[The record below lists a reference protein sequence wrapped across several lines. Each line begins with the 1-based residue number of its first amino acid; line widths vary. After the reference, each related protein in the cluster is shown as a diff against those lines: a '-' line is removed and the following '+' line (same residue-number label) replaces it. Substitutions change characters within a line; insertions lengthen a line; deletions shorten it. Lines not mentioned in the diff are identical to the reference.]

1 MLFVKKKSN
10 EHIKFTDYKK
20 KCPALLGMVTH
31 TYIPSIWKI
40 EARKTIES
48 KISLGYIITTSLK
61 KKKSSG
67 SKHDTYL
74 SEVRKEENHCHILY
88 II

>member
-1 MLFVKKKSN
+1 MNISN
-10 EHIKFTDYKK
+10 SLTTKK

-61 KKKSSG
+61 KKK
-67 SKHDTYL
+67 KFWVKT
-74 SEVRKEENHCHILY
+74 
-88 II
+88 